1 MSEVLRIDVDDAQV
15 RAIMALM
22 DEALRKKELLITG
35 AAGVTL
41 EPTKLAAA
49 SADVDKILT
58 QAGGLDAILFDIE
71 VTKAGLQD
79 VDDQVGGLGLPTID
93 RGTRMILLRIPG
105 LREAMR
111 LLYMIKMMQRTLGLG
126 EIRGPVTAGIL
137 AVMYAYMALDALNKR
152 QDRLEARISDLER
165 SYTQRYVTMEEALR
179 GLGEIPQRYRSTVP
193 P

>member
-22 DEALRKKELLITG
+22 DEALRKKELLIT
-35 AAGVTL
+35 
-41 EPTKLAAA
+41 
-49 SADVDKILT
+49 ILT
-58 QAGGLDAILFDIE
+58 QAGGLDAIFQRIADVE
-71 VTKAGLQD
+71 AGLGD
-79 VDDQVGGLGLPTID
+79 VDDKAEGLDLPTID

-137 AVMYAYMALDALNKR
+137 AVMYAYMALEAINKR
-152 QDRLEARISDLER
+152 QDRLESRINDLER
-165 SYTQRYVTMEEALR
+165 TFTQRYVTMEEAVR
-179 GLGEIPQRYRSTVP
+179 GHGELPQRYRSTVAP
-193 P
+193 

>member
-1 MSEVLRIDVDDAQV
+1 MSERLGIDIDDAQL
-15 RAIMALM
+15 RAVMALM
-22 DEALRKKELLITG
+22 DEALRKKELLISG
-35 AAGVTL
+35 AAGIL
-41 EPTKLAAA
+41 KPTKLQAT
-49 SADVDKILT
+49 SADLDKILMD
-58 QAGGLDAILFDIE
+58 AGGLDAILFDIE

-79 VDDQVGGLGLPTID
+79 VEDQAGGLGLPSID

-165 SYTQRYVTMEEALR
+165 SFTQRYVTMEEAVR
-179 GLGEIPQRYRSTVP
+179 GLGVLPQRYRSTVP